1 MSTSGV
7 TLDREGI
14 QFAAK
19 DAGLRRDVHLLG
31 EQLGELLR
39 EQGGDALYENVESA
53 RRAAI
58 RRRQSPE
65 HDDSELTRLFD
76 ELPAELTRDF
86 IRAFSSWFQV
96 VNMAEQVHRIR
107 RRRAYQRDKAH
118 SQPGG
123 LDTTFLQL
131 RKNGCSLEQLR
142 HLLASTRFQPVF
154 TAHPTE
160 PTRRTLLQ
168 KQQRI
173 AGHLLARLDPSM
185 TPAEESEGLDA
196 VRMEMTTAWQTEE
209 HPSSRMAIA
218 DELEHILFFLTDVI
232 YPTIPDFYTNLEN
245 AVHLAFPEAESG
257 IVPPGVLRFGS
268 WVGADLKGN
277 PDISARTIKETL
289 NRQRT
294 LILDRYRRDCLKIA
308 SQLTQSRQ
316 LVDVDE
322 AVEHMI
328 ESYTTSFPRAMH
340 GVHRRHREMP
350 YRVAL
355 QLIAARIYAT
365 FEDAD
370 RRYRR
375 VDQFVADLETI
386 ATSLE
391 THNGMHAGAAPIR
404 KLIWKAETF
413 GFHMVTVDVRLDAA
427 GLREAVSDGLGEQNW
442 EERLPAERAAI
453 LSNALESEVPATA
466 ELGTAT
472 RRTLG
477 ILETLALCR
486 RRYGK
491 QAIGSLLIGDASGP
505 DDLLSILL
513 LAQWAALTDRSNSVP
528 LDICPQVERSSD
540 LDNTAEMMRVA
551 LEQPAYRKHL
561 HSRGDRQLVMIS
573 YADSTREGGL
583 ADARWR
589 LYRLQTQLQQ
599 AISNASA
606 DLTICHE
613 RGGTISRGGA
623 KTHNVVL
630 GSPPG
635 TVNGLLVVTEP
646 GEMMSVK
653 YGLQGVA
660 LRNFER
666 AVSSIASATNTVS
679 ASMAEQQTWNDIM
692 KVIARNSRQKY
703 RGMIFDDPAFADYF
717 RQATPIDVIERMQI
731 GSRPM
736 AAAQNVSIESMR
748 SIPWVFAWTQNRCF
762 LPGWFGVGSGID
774 AAITRFGLET
784 MTETVAQWPFL
795 DSLLEDLELVLA
807 KCDMDIVSHYND
819 LVEPSL
825 RHFFDPIFEEYE
837 LTVRRLL
844 QLRGTDVL
852 LQRQRSMQRA
862 IRLRNPYVDPISLLQ
877 TDLLK
882 RWRSAERPDDAT
894 LAALF
899 ASING
904 IAHALQNTG

>member
-1 MSTSGV
+1 MGTSGA

-14 QFAAK
+14 QFEAK

-31 EQLGELLR
+31 EQLGELLK
-39 EQGGDALYENVESA
+39 EQGGNELFDNVEAA

-58 RRRQSPE
+58 RRRQTPD
-65 HDDSELTRLFD
+65 HDDSELERLFAN
-76 ELPAELTRDF
+76 LPAPLTRDF

-107 RRRAYQRDKAH
+107 RRRAYQRDTTHA
-118 SQPGG
+118 QPGG
-123 LDTTFLQL
+123 LDATFRELSQTGFSTDQL
-131 RKNGCSLEQLR
+131 RE
-142 HLLASTRFQPVF
+142 LLATLRFQPVF

-168 KQQRI
+168 KQQRL
-173 AGHLLARLDPSM
+173 ARHLLARLDPSM
-185 TPAEESEGLDA
+185 TPAEEREGLDA
-196 VRMEMTTAWQTEE
+196 VRIEMTTAWQTEE
-209 HPSSRMAIA
+209 HPSARMAVA

-232 YPTIPDFYTNLEN
+232 YPTVPNFYSNLES
-245 AVHLAFPEAESG
+245 AIHTAFPDAPPD

-289 NRQRT
+289 ARQRT
-294 LILDRYRRDCLKIA
+294 LILDRYRRDCLQIA

-316 LVDVDE
+316 LVSVDDE
-322 AVEHMI
+322 IEHLI
-328 ESYTTSFPRAMH
+328 ESYSTSFPRAVH
-340 GVHRRHREMP
+340 GIHRRHRDMP

-355 QLIAARIYAT
+355 LLIAARLYAT
-365 FEDAD
+365 YEDAD

-375 VDQFVADLETI
+375 VDQFVADLETV
-386 ATSLE
+386 ARSLE
-391 THNGMHAGAAPIR
+391 RHKGSHAGATPIR
-404 KLIWKAETF
+404 RLVWKAVTF
-413 GFHMVTVDVRLDAA
+413 GFHLVTLDVRLDAQL
-427 GLREAVSDGLGEQNW
+427 LRDAVSDGLGESDW

-453 LSNALESEVPATA
+453 LSNALDSEVAPTT

-472 RRTLG
+472 RRVLG
-477 ILETLALCR
+477 VLETLALCR
-486 RRYGK
+486 RRYGEA
-491 QAIGSLLIGDASGP
+491 AIGSLVVGDASGP

-513 LAQWAALTDRSNSVP
+513 LSQWAAFTDRNNSVL
-528 LDICPQVERSSD
+528 LDICPQIERGAD
-540 LDNTAEMMRVA
+540 LDNATEMMRVA
-551 LEQPAYRKHL
+551 LAQPAYRKHL
-561 HSRGDRQLVMIS
+561 DDRGNHQLMMIS

-589 LYRLQTQLQQ
+589 LYRLQAQLHQT
-599 AISNASA
+599 AANASA
-606 DLTICHE
+606 NLSICHE
-613 RGGTISRGGA
+613 RGGTISRGGG

-635 TVNGLLVVTEP
+635 TADGLLIVTEP

-660 LRNFER
+660 LRNLEQ
-666 AVSSIASATNTVS
+666 AVSSIVTASAGETASVS
-679 ASMAEQQTWNDIM
+679 AQQRWREVM
-692 KVIARNSRQKY
+692 MVVARNARQRY
-703 RGMIFDDPAFADYF
+703 RGLIYGDAAFADFF
-717 RQATPIDVIERMQI
+717 RQITPIDVIERMQI

-736 AAAQNVSIESMR
+736 AKKDAAPIESMH

-762 LPGWFGVGSGID
+762 LPGWFGVGSGLD
-774 AAITRFGLET
+774 AAFARFGADE
-784 MTETVAQWPFL
+784 MIAAVSEWPFL
-795 DSLLEDLELVLA
+795 NSLLEDLELVLA
-807 KCDMDIVSHYND
+807 KCDMDIVAHYNE
-819 LVEPSL
+819 LVDSSL
-825 RHFFDPIFEEYE
+825 RHFFEPILEEYE
-837 LTVRRLL
+837 LTVRRVL
-844 QLRGTDVL
+844 QLRGTEVL
-852 LQRQRSMQRA
+852 LENQRTVQRA

-877 TDLLK
+877 TELLK
-882 RWRSAERPDDAT
+882 RWRSAGRPDDST

>member
-14 QFAAK
+14 QFEAK

-39 EQGGDALYENVESA
+39 EQGGDALYDSVESA

-65 HDDSELTRLFD
+65 HDDSELARLFD
-76 ELPAELTRDF
+76 DLPAELTRDF

-123 LDTTFLQL
+123 LDATFLAL
-131 RKNGCSLEQLR
+131 RKNGCTLEQLQD
-142 HLLASTRFQPVF
+142 LLGATRFQPVF

-173 AGHLLARLDPSM
+173 ARHLLARLDPSM
-185 TPAEESEGLDA
+185 TPTEEREGLNA

-232 YPTIPDFYTNLEN
+232 YPTIPDFYANLEN
-245 AVHLAFPEAESG
+245 AVHLAYPEAPPG

-289 NRQRT
+289 TRQRT
-294 LILDRYRRDCLKIA
+294 LILDRYRRDCLQIA

-316 LVDVDE
+316 LIAVDA

-340 GVHRRHREMP
+340 GVHRRHRDMP

-355 QLIAARIYAT
+355 MLIAARLYAT

-391 THNGMHAGAAPIR
+391 THNGMHAGAAPLR

-413 GFHMVTVDVRLDAA
+413 GFHMVTLDIRLDAA
-427 GLREAVSDGLGEQNW
+427 GLREAVSDGLGEHDW

-453 LSNALESEVPATA
+453 LSNALESEVPAAA

-472 RRTLG
+472 RRMLG

-486 RRYGK
+486 RRYGE
-491 QAIGSLLIGDASGP
+491 QAIGSLLVGDASGP

-513 LAQWAALTDRSNSVP
+513 LAQWAAFSDRSNAVP

-540 LDNTAEMMRVA
+540 LENATEMMRVA

-561 HSRGDRQLVMIS
+561 RSRGDRQLLMIS
-573 YADSTREGGL
+573 YAESTREGGL

-599 AISNASA
+599 TMANASA
-606 DLTICHE
+606 ELTICHE

-635 TVNGLLVVTEP
+635 TVNGQLVVTEP

-666 AVSSIASATNTVS
+666 AVSSIARVS
-679 ASMAEQQTWNDIM
+679 NLAGVSVAAQQTWDDIM
-692 KVIARNSRQKY
+692 KMVARNARQKY
-703 RGMIFDDPAFADYF
+703 RGLIFADPAFADYF
-717 RQATPIDVIERMQI
+717 RQVTPIDVIERMQI
-731 GSRPM
+731 GSRPL
-736 AAAQNVSIESMR
+736 ADADRKRIENMR

-762 LPGWFGVGSGID
+762 LPGWFGVGSGLD
-774 AAITRFGLET
+774 AAITRFGSDT
-784 MTETVAQWPFL
+784 MTDVVAQWPFL
-795 DSLLEDLELVLA
+795 NSLLEDLELVLA
-807 KCDMDIVSHYND
+807 KCDMDIVSHYNA

-844 QLRGTDVL
+844 QLRGTEVL
-852 LQRQRSMQRA
+852 LQRQRSVQRA

-882 RWRSAERPDDAT
+882 RWRNSGRPDDAT